1 MVKVELCD
9 VTKIIRKRTIID
21 HVSLSFPAGQV
32 SGLRGVNGSGKTML
46 MRLVAGLILPTE
58 GQVFID
64 GKQLHR
70 ELSFPPSIGALIE
83 NPAFLDGYS
92 GRDNLKLLADIQGK
106 IGEREIDEILQTV
119 GLAGAGK
126 KKYKRYSLGMK
137 QRLGIAAAVMEQ
149 PEIVLLDE
157 PTNALDSEGVEMV
170 RQLVKREKERGAA
183 VIIACHEW
191 ETLKLLSD
199 VVHVIENGR
208 ITESIQRED
217 FS

>member
-1 MVKVELCD
+1 MAKVELCN

-21 HVSLSFPAGQV
+21 HVSLSFPVGQV

-58 GQVFID
+58 GKVFID

-92 GRDNLKLLADIQGK
+92 GKDNLKLLADIQGK
-106 IGEREIDEILQTV
+106 ISEREIDEILKTV
-119 GLAGAGK
+119 GLADAGK

-170 RQLVKREKERGAA
+170 QQLVKREKERGAA

-199 VVHVIENGR
+199 VIHVVENGR

>member
-1 MVKVELCD
+1 
-9 VTKIIRKRTIID
+9 
-21 HVSLSFPAGQV
+21 
-32 SGLRGVNGSGKTML
+32 
-46 MRLVAGLILPTE
+46 
-58 GQVFID
+58 
-64 GKQLHR
+64 
-70 ELSFPPSIGALIE
+70 
-83 NPAFLDGYS
+83 
-92 GRDNLKLLADIQGK
+92 
-106 IGEREIDEILQTV
+106 
-119 GLAGAGK
+119 
-126 KKYKRYSLGMK
+126 MK
-137 QRLGIAAAVMEQ
+137 QRLGIAAAVMER

-170 RQLVKREKERGAA
+170 RQLVKQEKERGAA

>member
-1 MVKVELCD
+1 MAKVELCD

-106 IGEREIDEILQTV
+106 IGEREID
-119 GLAGAGK
+119 
-126 KKYKRYSLGMK
+126 
-137 QRLGIAAAVMEQ
+137 
-149 PEIVLLDE
+149 
-157 PTNALDSEGVEMV
+157 
-170 RQLVKREKERGAA
+170 
-183 VIIACHEW
+183 
-191 ETLKLLSD
+191 
-199 VVHVIENGR
+199 
-208 ITESIQRED
+208 
-217 FS
+217 

>member
-1 MVKVELCD
+1 MAKVELCD

-106 IGEREIDEILQTV
+106 ISEREIDEILKTV
-119 GLAGAGK
+119 GLADAEK

-170 RQLVKREKERGAA
+170 QQLVKREKERGAA

-199 VVHVIENGR
+199 VIHVVENGR

>member
-1 MVKVELCD
+1 MAKVELCD

-137 QRLGIAAAVMEQ
+137 QRLGIAAAVMER

>member
-170 RQLVKREKERGAA
+170 QQLVTREKERGAA

>member
-126 KKYKRYSLGMK
+126 KKYRRYSLGMK
-137 QRLGIAAAVMEQ
+137 QRLGIAAAVMER

>member
-1 MVKVELCD
+1 MAKVELCD

-126 KKYKRYSLGMK
+126 KKYRRYSLGMK
-137 QRLGIAAAVMEQ
+137 QRLGIAAAVMER

-170 RQLVKREKERGAA
+170 RQLVKQEKERGAA
-183 VIIACHEW
+183 VIVACHEW

>member
-1 MVKVELCD
+1 MDKALFYLSLARKAGRLELGEEP
-9 VTKIIRKRTIID
+9 V
-21 HVSLSFPAGQV
+21 
-32 SGLRGVNGSGKTML
+32 
-46 MRLVAGLILPTE
+46 
-58 GQVFID
+58 
-64 GKQLHR
+64 
-70 ELSFPPSIGALIE
+70 GA
-83 NPAFLDGYS
+83 AA
-92 GRDNLKLLADIQGK
+92 R
-106 IGEREIDEILQTV
+106 
-119 GLAGAGK
+119 AGK
-126 KKYKRYSLGMK
+126 A
-137 QRLGIAAAVMEQ
+137 RLGIAAAVMER

-170 RQLVKREKERGAA
+170 RQLVKQEKERGAA

>member
-1 MVKVELCD
+1 MAKVELCD

-92 GRDNLKLLADIQGK
+92 GRDNLKMLADIQGK

-126 KKYKRYSLGMK
+126 KKYRRYSLGMK
-137 QRLGIAAAVMEQ
+137 QRLGIAAAVMER

-170 RQLVKREKERGAA
+170 RQLVKQEKERGAA

-199 VVHVIENGR
+199 VVHVIEKGR

>member
-1 MVKVELCD
+1 MAKVELCN

-21 HVSLSFPAGQV
+21 HVSLSFPVGQV

-58 GQVFID
+58 GKVFID

-92 GRDNLKLLADIQGK
+92 GKDNLKLLADIQGK
-106 IGEREIDEILQTV
+106 IGEREIDEILKTV
-119 GLAGAGK
+119 GLADAGK

-170 RQLVKREKERGAA
+170 QQLVKREKERGAA

-199 VVHVIENGR
+199 VIHVVENGR

>member
-1 MVKVELCD
+1 MAKVELCD

-21 HVSLSFPAGQV
+21 HVSLSFPVGQV

-106 IGEREIDEILQTV
+106 IGEREIDEILKTV
-119 GLAGAGK
+119 GLADAGK

-170 RQLVKREKERGAA
+170 QQLVKREKERGAA

-199 VVHVIENGR
+199 VIHVVENGR

>member
-1 MVKVELCD
+1 MAKVELCN

-58 GQVFID
+58 GKVFID

-92 GRDNLKLLADIQGK
+92 GKDNLKLLADIQGK
-106 IGEREIDEILQTV
+106 IGEREIDEILKTV
-119 GLAGAGK
+119 GLADAGK

-170 RQLVKREKERGAA
+170 QQLVKREKERGAA

-199 VVHVIENGR
+199 VIHVVENGR

>member
-137 QRLGIAAAVMEQ
+137 QRLGIAAAVMER

-170 RQLVKREKERGAA
+170 RQLVKQEKERGAA

>member
-1 MVKVELCD
+1 MAKVELCD

-46 MRLVAGLILPTE
+46 MRLVAGLIQPTE

-92 GRDNLKLLADIQGK
+92 GRDNLQLLADIQGK

-126 KKYKRYSLGMK
+126 KKYRQYSLGMK
-137 QRLGIAAAVMEQ
+137 QRLGIAAAVMER

-170 RQLVKREKERGAA
+170 RQLVKQEKERGAA

-217 FS
+217 FL

>member
-1 MVKVELCD
+1 MAKVELYD

-126 KKYKRYSLGMK
+126 KKYRRYSLGMK
-137 QRLGIAAAVMEQ
+137 QRLGIAAAVMER

-170 RQLVKREKERGAA
+170 RQLVKQEKERGAA

>member
-1 MVKVELCD
+1 MAKVELCD

-126 KKYKRYSLGMK
+126 KKYRRYSLGMK
-137 QRLGIAAAVMEQ
+137 QRLGIAAAVMER

-170 RQLVKREKERGAA
+170 RQLVKQEKERGAA

>member
-126 KKYKRYSLGMK
+126 KKYRRYSLGMK
-137 QRLGIAAAVMEQ
+137 QRLGIAAAVMER

-170 RQLVKREKERGAA
+170 RQLVKQEKERGAA

>member
-126 KKYKRYSLGMK
+126 KKYRRYSLGMK
-137 QRLGIAAAVMEQ
+137 QRLGIAAAVMER

-157 PTNALDSEGVEMV
+157 PTTALDSEGVEMV
-170 RQLVKREKERGAA
+170 RQLVKQEKERGAA